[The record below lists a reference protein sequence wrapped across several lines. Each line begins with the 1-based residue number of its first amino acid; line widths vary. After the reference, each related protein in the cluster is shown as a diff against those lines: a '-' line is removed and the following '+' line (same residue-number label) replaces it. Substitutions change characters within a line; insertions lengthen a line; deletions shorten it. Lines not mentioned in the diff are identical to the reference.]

1 MLFGNLNAQFD
12 ITINGISISR
22 VRVAKFLGILID
34 EKLNWKDHIANV
46 KSKLS
51 KSTAILYK
59 CSRVIDSQSMHI
71 LYSSLFLPYISY
83 CSEIWGNTYPSNVN
97 CLVVLQESN

>member
-12 ITINGISISR
+12 VAINGISSNR
-22 VRVAKFLGILID
+22 VRVAKFLGVLID

-51 KSTAILYK
+51 MSTAILYK
-59 CSRVIDSQSMHI
+59 CSQVINSQSMHI
-71 LYSSLFLPYISY
+71 LYSSLFLPYI
-83 CSEIWGNTYPSNVN
+83 IV
-97 CLVVLQESN
+97 